1 MSGAVG
7 AEESERLGHKLRH
20 FKMSVSAPALAL
32 AWARQ
37 ENGPHGATVLVDR
50 EVSPMG
56 RHGQLWRTPAESTF
70 ACSMVL
76 RPRMS
81 PDEADLMWL
90 VVTQAA
96 AECGEAVGGRPLGTG
111 WPDTVKDPETGELVA
126 TTKAEVQLGPGLIR
140 SAVVTARIDLEK
152 LGIGPDRRDEVLD
165 AFIRSIDEISSRLA
179 EEADSAVASYKERL
193 ELVGK
198 RVKVRLLPKGETRGV
213 VRGVDRSARLELESG
228 GGMVEH
234 ITVDML
240 RDLEVV

>member
-7 AEESERLGHKLRH
+7 AEESERLGHRIRH
-20 FKMSVSAPALAL
+20 FKISVSAPTLAL

-37 ENGPHGATVLVDR
+37 ENGPHGATVMVDR
-50 EVSPMG
+50 EVSPLG
-56 RHGQLWRTPAESTF
+56 RHGRLWGAPAEATF
-70 ACSMVL
+70 ACSVIL

-96 AECGEAVGGRPLGTG
+96 AECAEAVGGRALSTG
-111 WPDTVKDPETGELVA
+111 WPDTVKDKESGELVA
-126 TTKAEVQLGPGLIR
+126 STKAEVQLGPGQIR
-140 SAVVTARIDLEK
+140 SAVVTARIDLQK
-152 LGIGPDRRDEVLD
+152 IGVDAERRDELLD
-165 AFIRSIDEISSRLA
+165 AFLRSIDEMSERLA
-179 EEADSAVASYKERL
+179 EEADSAVASYRERL
-193 ELVGK
+193 DLVGK
-198 RVKVRLLPKGETRGV
+198 RVKIRLLPKGETRGV

>member
-1 MSGAVG
+1 MSAPMG

-56 RHGQLWRTPAESTF
+56 RHGQLWRAPAESTF
-70 ACSMVL
+70 ACSVVL

-96 AECGEAVGGRPLGTG
+96 AECGEAVGGRPLSTG
-111 WPDTVKDPETGELVA
+111 WPDTVKDKESGELVA
-126 TTKAEVQLGPGLIR
+126 TTKAEVQLGPGQIR
-140 SAVVTARIDLEK
+140 SAVVTARMDMEKIGLGPEQRDDL
-152 LGIGPDRRDEVLD
+152 LD
-165 AFIRSIDEISSRLA
+165 AFLRSIDEITGRLA

-193 ELVGK
+193 DLVGK
-198 RVKVRLLPKGETRGV
+198 RVKIRLLPKGETRGV

-228 GGMVEH
+228 GGMLEH